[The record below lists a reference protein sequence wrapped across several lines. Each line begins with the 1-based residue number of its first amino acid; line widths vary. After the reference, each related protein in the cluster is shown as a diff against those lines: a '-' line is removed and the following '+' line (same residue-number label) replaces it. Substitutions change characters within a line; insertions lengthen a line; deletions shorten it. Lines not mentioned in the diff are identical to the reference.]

1 MISYLKINK
10 RIKNFNK
17 KIDIDGDKSLSIR
30 WALLAS
36 QSMGKS
42 RAYGLLKS
50 EDVLSTLSCL
60 KKLGLKVKIKN
71 KYCEIIGKGLN
82 GYNYKKNLTLDAG
95 NSGTLGR
102 LLLGLLIHSK
112 KKIKLIGD
120 KSLSKRDFSRVTK
133 PLKKFGAK
141 FYSNNK
147 SLPLSIMGTEDATPI
162 NYFENKGSAQC
173 KSSIMLAALNTSGE
187 TSIKEKKSR
196 NHTELLF
203 KYLKIPIKIKKTKKF
218 DFIKVKGNNKIKSLN
233 YKIPS
238 DISSAAFFIVLTA
251 LSNSSKLLIK
261 NVNINPSRTG
271 VITILKKMG
280 VKIFI
285 KNKKNYK
292 GEKIADIFTESS
304 KNLKCI
310 NCPSDLNSSAI
321 DEFLIIFLVAAKA
334 KGISHFKKVSELN
347 QKESP
352 RLEWGSKILNMMG
365 IKTILT
371 NDSIKIYGNPKLKIT
386 HSLEIK
392 DYLKDHRIFMM
403 STIAALTCGGKWK
416 IYNPNSIKTSF
427 PSFLKIINRLNEK
440 KKI

>member
-10 RIKNFNK
+10 KIKNFNK

-187 TSIKEKKSR
+187 TSIKAKKSR

-238 DISSAAFFIVLTA
+238 DISSVH
-251 LSNSSKLLIK
+251 
-261 NVNINPSRTG
+261 
-271 VITILKKMG
+271 
-280 VKIFI
+280 
-285 KNKKNYK
+285 
-292 GEKIADIFTESS
+292 
-304 KNLKCI
+304 
-310 NCPSDLNSSAI
+310 
-321 DEFLIIFLVAAKA
+321 FL
-334 KGISHFKKVSELN
+334 
-347 QKESP
+347 
-352 RLEWGSKILNMMG
+352 
-365 IKTILT
+365 
-371 NDSIKIYGNPKLKIT
+371 
-386 HSLEIK
+386 
-392 DYLKDHRIFMM
+392 
-403 STIAALTCGGKWK
+403 
-416 IYNPNSIKTSF
+416 
-427 PSFLKIINRLNEK
+427 
-440 KKI
+440 